1 LGGSPKLAR
10 AACNAAGLFFFIS
23 FEERLTFVMHNCS
36 CGVCSCRDDSL
47 SANEAD
53 FRRSVK
59 NIVTEKFDGD
69 IYAYIKSL
77 YDTIDAINACMDN
90 HAVDFLS
97 EMPAA

>member
-1 LGGSPKLAR
+1 
-10 AACNAAGLFFFIS
+10 
-23 FEERLTFVMHNCS
+23 MHNCS

-47 SANEAD
+47 SAYEAD

-77 YDTIDAINACMDN
+77 MNTIETMEAQLENIT
-90 HAVDFLS
+90 VDFLA
-97 EMPAA
+97 EVA